1 MLALD
6 RTATV
11 RGEAWNAFAGAVI
24 ETADG
29 DLVYL
34 AGLATWGQEL
44 VGRQIEATGT
54 LRRRRIGPDP
64 SGAAIG
70 HGITDDSYVLDD
82 ATWRVEEK

>member
-1 MLALD
+1 MLRLD
-6 RTATV
+6 RTATI
-11 RGEAWNAFAGAVI
+11 RGEAWDAFAGAVI

-34 AGLATWGQEL
+34 AGLDAWGQEL

-64 SGAAIG
+64 GGPAKG
-70 HGITDDSYVLDD
+70 HGIAGESYVLDE
-82 ATWRVEEK
+82 ATWRIAEK